1 VVAGPFT
8 ANSLPGACSWPHLQS
23 PAVAAVSAPAPELH
37 PPEGY
42 ALLPGRSSG
51 VTRHWYDTFD
61 RRLLSA
67 GLELYVELEGSRA
80 QVVAGRLGR
89 PDASA
94 PWDGPVR
101 SLPEVVRAA
110 DLGPAVGAVVLDR
123 AGPRALVRLV
133 TARLRLEDHRVVD
146 AEQKTVCRVV
156 VETATTPGAG
166 GSVRNLATSPLRG
179 YESETAEVAAAL
191 GAGPVHLLPA
201 LLDADGTLEAPGAGP
216 PGRDLRPELPAP
228 TALVSILRRLLET
241 VHANVPGTLARWDQ
255 EFLHD
260 LRVAVRR
267 GRTVLKLARDV
278 LPEEPRAALA
288 AELKWLGDVTT
299 PARDLDVNI
308 AGFPALEAV
317 AVADEL
323 RDDIAPFTAF
333 LAERGET
340 AHYNLQAALGSRR
353 FRRLTAGSLASL
365 LPAEPGG
372 TQPVTAE
379 LARRRLDESFGRV
392 VRRGKRI
399 GGSSPDEAVH
409 DLRKRAKEL
418 RYTIEFFSGLLPG
431 DQAAPLI
438 KDLKGLQDV
447 LGDFNDTV
455 VQRALLLEAAEALA
469 AEGVSPRT
477 IVVLGEMRRELAR
490 SGEKARGQLGER
502 SARLRRWRTDGRWGR
517 LVGSLR

>member
-1 VVAGPFT
+1 M
-8 ANSLPGACSWPHLQS
+8 
-23 PAVAAVSAPAPELH
+23 AAVSAPAPELRL
-37 PPEGY
+37 PEGY
-42 ALLPGRSSG
+42 GLLPGRSSA

-67 GLELYVELEGSRA
+67 GLELYVEVEGSRTL
-80 QVVAGRLGR
+80 VVAGRLGQ

-94 PWDGPVR
+94 PWSGAAR
-101 SLPEVVRAA
+101 SLPEVVGAA
-110 DLGPAVGAVVLDR
+110 DLGPDAGAVVLDR

-156 VETATTPGAG
+156 IETATTPGAD
-166 GSVRNLATSPLRG
+166 GSVRNLATAPLRG
-179 YESETAEVAAAL
+179 YEDETAEVAAAL
-191 GAGPVHLLPA
+191 DAGQVHLLPA
-201 LLDADGTLEAPGAGP
+201 LLDAVGTLEAPGSGA
-216 PGRDLRPELPAP
+216 PGRDLRPDLPAP
-228 TALVSILRRLLET
+228 TALVSILRHLLET
-241 VHANVPGTLARWDQ
+241 VQANVPGTLARWDQ

-308 AGFPALEAV
+308 TDFPALEAV

-323 RDDIAPFTAF
+323 RGDIAPFTAL

-340 AHYNLQAALGSRR
+340 AHYNLQSALRSAR
-353 FRRLTAGSLASL
+353 FRRLMAESLASL
-365 LPAEPGG
+365 LPSEPVDA
-372 TQPVTAE
+372 QPLTAE
-379 LARRRLDESFGRV
+379 LARRRLDETFGRV
-392 VRRGKRI
+392 IKRGRRI
-399 GGSSPDEAVH
+399 DESSPDEAVH

-418 RYTIEFFSGLLPG
+418 RYTLEFFSGLLPG
-431 DQAAPLI
+431 DQAGPLV

-469 AEGVSPRT
+469 AEGASART

-490 SGEKARGQLGER
+490 SGQKARAQLKER
-502 SARLRRWRTDGRWGR
+502 SARLRRWRTEGRWDR